1 MKKGLLVLLALT
13 TVFAFSCK
21 EKPQPGPEPPEE
33 EVLTVPTKTY
43 SVDKNEGTLDIDLQ
57 ANYKFTATVSDDAKE
72 WLYVASTRAVESHVV
87 TVGYR
92 TNPLPKERR
101 GIVTIKSTT
110 LTETVE
116 IIQAPGDATI
126 TVNAED
132 RTVNPRG
139 MTIVIPVTSNDEVVV
154 TPDARWM
161 RVKEVT
167 SEGYVIEIDINDT
180 GAPREGTITFSSK
193 SDPNVKATVTIT
205 QKPANVD
212 PHTLKLLAVANSA
225 VVDAMQDLPSVLA
238 ELGYTNL
245 KLGYFLVDDNLDA
258 QAEAFSAENAT
269 LKYYY
274 TNAEGTWNNVD
285 TLVTDVLAPDDWDY
299 VILGQ
304 TIADGGNDA
313 TFDAGITKIVE
324 TVRKSCEYV
333 PFAWHM
339 TWAYQ
344 ASSTNAGFKA
354 YDNDQNAMY
363 DAIVTAVKNKIEG
376 KADFE
381 KIIPVGTAVQN
392 LRTSFFE
399 DNLTSNGVNLSVN
412 VGRLA
417 DALTWAKAITGKSID
432 GVSYTFNPE
441 RYKYESYYL
450 PAIKEAVN
458 NAIDNPFKVTE
469 SVNYLPRKTKLADA
483 AGAKNMITAAGYN
496 PADYVEVPITI
507 IHNAYF
513 ASTESS
519 TLKTG
524 FNGTAASDANLKKF
538 ASTHIFPKAQI
549 PIGTLIVVME
559 GYQYRP
565 DAWTALGTVT
575 ASASRPGNVTAGV
588 VEVTDAWWGSFNFR
602 GFNIAKS
609 GAPELTDSEQNALD
623 GIFGIFI
630 PKSVLG
636 LGGLEDY
643 GNGQWTW

>member
-21 EKPQPGPEPPEE
+21 EKPQPTPEPPEE

-43 SVDKNEGTLDIDLQ
+43 SVDKNDGSLDIDLQ

-92 TNPLPKERR
+92 ANPLPKERR

-110 LTETVE
+110 LSETVE

-126 TVNAED
+126 SVNVEGG
-132 RTVNPRG
+132 TVNPRG
-139 MTIVIPVTSNDEVVV
+139 MTVVIPVTSNDEIVV
-154 TPDARWM
+154 TPDVRWM

-193 SDPNVKATVTIT
+193 NDPNVKATVTFT

-212 PHTLKLLAVANSA
+212 PHTLKLLAVANTA
-225 VVDAMQDLPSVLA
+225 VEDAMQDIYPVLKA
-238 ELGYTNL
+238 LGYTNL
-245 KLGYFLVDDNLDA
+245 KVGYFLVDENLDS
-258 QAEAFSAENAT
+258 QAEKISAENAT

-274 TNAEGTWNNVD
+274 TDSQGTWNNKD
-285 TLVTDVLAPDDWDY
+285 TLVTDVLSPDDWDY

-304 TIADGGNDA
+304 TIADGGNGA

-324 TVRKSCEYV
+324 TIRKTCEYV
-333 PFAWHM
+333 PFAWYM

-354 YDNDQNAMY
+354 YDNNQADMY
-363 DAIVTAVKNKIEG
+363 DAIVSAVKGNIEG
-376 KADFE
+376 KADIE

-412 VGRLA
+412 IGRLTA
-417 DALTWAKAITGKSID
+417 ALTTAKALTDKNITGVD
-432 GVSYTFNPE
+432 YTFNPE

-458 NAIDNPFKVTE
+458 SAIANPFKVTE
-469 SVNYLPRKTKLADA
+469 SVNYLPRKTKIADA
-483 AGAKNMITAAGYN
+483 AGAKNMITAAGFN
-496 PADYVEVPITI
+496 PADYVEVPVTI

-538 ASTHIFPKAQI
+538 AATHIFPKAQI
-549 PIGTLIVVME
+549 PIGTLIVVMD

-565 DAWTALGTVT
+565 DAWTALNAVT
-575 ASASRPGNVTAGV
+575 DSGSRPGNVTGGV
-588 VEVTDAWWGSFNFR
+588 VEVTDAWWGSFTYR

-609 GAPELTDSEQNALD
+609 GAPELSDSEQNTLD
-623 GIFGIFI
+623 GVFGIFI

>member
-21 EKPQPGPEPPEE
+21 EKPQPTPEPPEE
-33 EVLTVPTKTY
+33 EVLTVPTKTF

-92 TNPLPKERR
+92 ANPLPKERR

-110 LTETVE
+110 LSETVE
-116 IIQAPGDATI
+116 IIQAAGDATVTI
-126 TVNAED
+126 GVED

-139 MTIVIPVTSNDEVVV
+139 MTIVIPVSSNDEVVV
-154 TPDARWM
+154 TPSDRWM

-167 SEGYVIEIDINDT
+167 AEGYVIEIDINDS

-193 SDPNVKATVTIT
+193 TDPNVKATVTLT
-205 QKPANVD
+205 QKAANVD

-225 VVDAMQDLPSVLA
+225 FEDAMQDIYPVMTA
-238 ELGYTNL
+238 LGYTNL
-245 KLGYFLVDDNLDA
+245 KVAYFQVDENLDS
-258 QAEAFSAENAT
+258 QAEKISAENAT
-269 LKYYY
+269 LKYFY
-274 TNAEGTWNNVD
+274 TDAEGAWNNTD
-285 TLVTDVLAPDDWDY
+285 TLVTDILAPDDWDY

-304 TIADGGNDA
+304 TIADGGKGA

-333 PFAWHM
+333 PFVWYM

-354 YDNDQNAMY
+354 YDNSQADMY
-363 DAIVTAVKNKIEG
+363 DAIVSAVKSNIEG

-381 KIIPVGTAVQN
+381 KIIPVGTAIQN

-412 VGRLA
+412 IGRLTA
-417 DALTWAKAITGKSID
+417 ALTTAKAITGKSID
-432 GVSYTFNPE
+432 DVSYTFNPE

-458 NAIDNPFKVTE
+458 SAIDNPFKVTE

-483 AGAKNMITAAGYN
+483 VGAKNMITAAGFN

-513 ASTESS
+513 ASTETSN
-519 TLKTG
+519 LKTG
-524 FNGTAASDANLKKF
+524 FNGTAASDANLNKF
-538 ASTHIFPKAQI
+538 ASTHIFPKDQI

-565 DAWTALGTVT
+565 DAWTALNAVT
-575 ASASRPGNVTAGV
+575 ASGSRPGNVTAGV
-588 VEVTDAWWGSFNFR
+588 VEVTDAWWGSFKYR
-602 GFNIAKS
+602 AFNIARE
-609 GAPELTDSEQNALD
+609 GAPELTDFDQNALD

>member
-13 TVFAFSCK
+13 SVLAFSCK
-21 EKPQPGPEPPEE
+21 HKEDPKPEPPEE
-33 EVLTVPTKTY
+33 EVLVVPTLSY
-43 SVDKNEGTLDIDLQ
+43 NVDKNDGTVDIDLQ
-57 ANYKFTATVSDDAKE
+57 ANYKFTATVSDDASS
-72 WLYVASTRAVESHVV
+72 WLYVASTRAVESHVA
-87 TVGYR
+87 TIGYR
-92 TNPLPKERR
+92 ANPLPKERT

-110 LTETVE
+110 LSHTVQ
-116 IIQAPGDATI
+116 ITQAAGDATVSVGI
-126 TVNAED
+126 ASSTA
-132 RTVNPRG
+132 NPRG
-139 MTIVIPVTSNDEVVV
+139 MTIVIPVTSNDDVVV
-154 TPDARWM
+154 TPSGRWM
-161 RVKEVT
+161 RLKEVT
-167 SEGYVIEIDINDT
+167 AEGYVIEIDLNDT

-205 QKPANVD
+205 QKAANVD
-212 PHTLKLLAVANSA
+212 PYTLKLLAVANTA
-225 VVDAMQDLPSVLA
+225 VEDAMQDLPAVLKG
-238 ELGYTNL
+238 LGYTKL
-245 KLGYFLVDDNLDA
+245 TLGYFLVDGNLDA

-274 TNAEGTWNNVD
+274 TDSEGDWKNVD
-285 TLVTDVLAPDDWDY
+285 TLVTDVLKVDDWDY

-304 TIADGGNDA
+304 TIAEGGLDA
-313 TFDAGITKIVE
+313 TYDAGIKTIVE
-324 TVRKSCEYV
+324 TVRKTCEYV
-333 PFAWHM
+333 PFAWYM

-354 YDNDQNAMY
+354 YDNDQLAMY

-381 KIIPVGTAVQN
+381 KILPVGTAVQN

-399 DNLTSNGVNLSVN
+399 DNLTSNGVKLSVN
-412 VGRLA
+412 IGRLA
-417 DALTWAKAITGKSID
+417 AALTTAKAITGKNID
-432 GVSYTFNPE
+432 AVSYTFNPE

-458 NAIDNPFKVTE
+458 AAIDTPFKVTE
-469 SVNYLPRKTKLADA
+469 SVKYPPLKVKIDDA
-483 AGAKNMITAAGYN
+483 TAKNMITAAGYN
-496 PADYVEVPITI
+496 PAEYVEAPVTI
-507 IHNAYF
+507 IHNSYY

-524 FNGTAASDANLKKF
+524 FNGTAASDANLTKF
-538 ASTHIFPKAQI
+538 AATKIFPKAQI
-549 PIGTLIVVME
+549 PIGSLILIKE

-565 DAWTALGTVT
+565 DAWTALGTAT
-575 ASASRPGNVTAGV
+575 ASASRPGNVTTGV
-588 VEVTDAWWGSFNFR
+588 VEVTDAWWGSFYFR

-623 GIFGIFI
+623 GVFGIFI

>member
-13 TVFAFSCK
+13 SVLAFSCK
-21 EKPQPGPEPPEE
+21 HKEDPTPEPPEE
-33 EVLTVPTKTY
+33 EVLVVPTLSY
-43 SVDKNEGTLDIDLQ
+43 NVDKNDGTVDIDLQ
-57 ANYKFTATVSDDAKE
+57 ANYKFTATVSSDASD
-72 WLYVASTRAVESHVV
+72 WLYVASTRAVESHVA
-87 TVGYR
+87 TIGYR
-92 TNPLPKERR
+92 ANPLPKERT
-101 GIVTIKSTT
+101 GTVTIKSTT
-110 LTETVE
+110 LSHTVQ
-116 IIQAPGDATI
+116 ITQAAGDATVSVGI
-126 TVNAED
+126 ESSTA
-132 RTVNPRG
+132 NPRG
-139 MTIVIPVTSNDEVVV
+139 MTIVIPVTSNDDVVV
-154 TPDARWM
+154 TPSGRWM
-161 RVKEVT
+161 RLKEV
-167 SEGYVIEIDINDT
+167 SAEGYVIEIDLNDT

-193 SDPNVKATVTIT
+193 TDPNVKATVTIT
-205 QKPANVD
+205 QKAANVD
-212 PHTLKLLAVANSA
+212 PYTLKLLAVAKSA
-225 VVDAMQDLPSVLA
+225 VQDAMQDIYPVLTA
-238 ELGYTNL
+238 LGYTNL
-245 KLGYFLVDDNLDA
+245 KVGYFQVDDNLDA
-258 QAEAFSAENAT
+258 QAEKISAENAT
-269 LKYYY
+269 LKYFY
-274 TNAEGTWNNVD
+274 TDAEGEWKNAD

-304 TIADGGNDA
+304 TIADGGNGA

-324 TVRKSCEYV
+324 TIRKTCEYV
-333 PFAWHM
+333 PFAWYM

-354 YDNDQNAMY
+354 YNNSQDDMY
-363 DAIVTAVKNKIEG
+363 DAIVSAVKSNIEG
-376 KADFE
+376 KADIE

-412 VGRLA
+412 IGRLA
-417 DALTWAKAITGKSID
+417 AALTTAKAITDKSISAID
-432 GVSYTFNPE
+432 YTFNPE

-458 NAIDNPFKVTE
+458 SAIDNPFKVTE

-496 PADYVEVPITI
+496 PADYVEVPVTI

-519 TLKTG
+519 ILKTG

-538 ASTHIFPKAQI
+538 AATHIFPKEQI

-565 DAWTALGTVT
+565 DAWTALGTAT
-575 ASASRPGNVTAGV
+575 ASGSRPGNVTAGV
-588 VEVTDAWWGSFNFR
+588 VEVTDAWWGSFKFR
-602 GFNIAKS
+602 GFNLAKS

-623 GIFGIFI
+623 GVFGIFI

>member
-21 EKPQPGPEPPEE
+21 EKPQPTPEPPEE

-43 SVDKNEGTLDIDLQ
+43 SVDKNEGSLDIDLQ

-72 WLYVASTRAVESHVV
+72 WLYVASSRAVEAHVV

-92 TNPLPKERR
+92 ANPLPKERR

-110 LTETVE
+110 LSETVE
-116 IIQAPGDATI
+116 IIQAAGDATI

-193 SDPNVKATVTIT
+193 SDPNVKATVTFT

-225 VVDAMQDLPSVLA
+225 VEDAMQDIYPVLTA
-238 ELGYTNL
+238 LGYTNL
-245 KLGYFLVDDNLDA
+245 KVGYFQVDDNLDS
-258 QAEAFSAENAT
+258 QAEKISAENAT
-269 LKYYY
+269 LKYFC
-274 TNAEGTWNNVD
+274 TDAEGTWKNGD

-304 TIADGGNDA
+304 TIADGGKGT

-324 TVRKSCEYV
+324 TIRKTCEYV
-333 PFAWHM
+333 PFAWYM

-354 YDNDQNAMY
+354 YDNSQADMY
-363 DAIVTAVKNKIEG
+363 DAIVSAVKGNIEG

-417 DALTWAKAITGKSID
+417 AALTMAKALTDKDITAVD
-432 GVSYTFNPE
+432 YTFNPE

-458 NAIDNPFKVTE
+458 SAIANPFKVTE

-519 TLKTG
+519 NLKTG

-538 ASTHIFPKAQI
+538 ASTHIFPKEQI

-565 DAWTALGTVT
+565 DAWTALGTAT
-575 ASASRPGNVTAGV
+575 ASGSRPGNVTAGV
-588 VEVTDAWWGSFNFR
+588 VEVTDAWWGSFKFR

-623 GIFGIFI
+623 GVFGIFI